1 MDDKMKSYFEKI
13 LAENETN
20 EFGTDFA
27 SPDDRQ
33 SAMYTALAGEMQ
45 GMMPDS
51 PQIPLDPQMENQM
64 VQREVNDIVEAE
76 NAPKESNIEDMV
88 REYVKLKQ
96 QPQQLQDGGM
106 VQGKEESLDDLR
118 LAQGQYEDNLE
129 EKKRGSY
136 EDRRKKAIRQLED
149 EIDKEYEDTGSDTAL
164 NWLTAIGAAAT
175 PLKRPTLPSTGKVN
189 YWGSQRKKQFEEQK
203 ANKIKQLTK
212 LQNMY
217 SSMKKEKTSDSDKLD
232 LQIKQ
237 EKLKQLKNKPN
248 INSNKTKT
256 KLQEEMEKNIAD
268 RYSKLEVQKPEIEA
282 NVKIARDLVREIENK
297 QLSTGPFEETMGDIG
312 SFFDTD
318 ESSLKQ
324 KLDSLSTRA
333 ARAELKAMGEV
344 RPTDADV
351 EGMKKALFNLG
362 NTEETNVD
370 KLKDFIRKQE
380 ASLNEY
386 NQMKT
391 KLKRGEGLEDFILE
405 PTLKEYQDKQKN
417 SIIKKQY
424 SPSRD
429 KTKITYSDG
438 TEEVVDGRQ

>member
-1 MDDKMKSYFEKI
+1 
-13 LAENETN
+13 
-20 EFGTDFA
+20 
-27 SPDDRQ
+27 
-33 SAMYTALAGEMQ
+33 
-45 GMMPDS
+45 
-51 PQIPLDPQMENQM
+51 
-64 VQREVNDIVEAE
+64 
-76 NAPKESNIEDMV
+76 
-88 REYVKLKQ
+88 
-96 QPQQLQDGGM
+96 
-106 VQGKEESLDDLR
+106 
-118 LAQGQYEDNLE
+118 
-129 EKKRGSY
+129 
-136 EDRRKKAIRQLED
+136 
-149 EIDKEYEDTGSDTAL
+149 
-164 NWLTAIGAAAT
+164 
-175 PLKRPTLPSTGKVN
+175 
-189 YWGSQRKKQFEEQK
+189 
-203 ANKIKQLTK
+203 
-212 LQNMY
+212 MY